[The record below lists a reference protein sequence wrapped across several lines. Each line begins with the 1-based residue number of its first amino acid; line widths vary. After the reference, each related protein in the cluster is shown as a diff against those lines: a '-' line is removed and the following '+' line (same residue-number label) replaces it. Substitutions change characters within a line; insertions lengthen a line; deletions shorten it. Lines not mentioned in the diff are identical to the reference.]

1 MIMAD
6 IITMP
11 NGLRICYEK
20 KDSLSCAFGV
30 FVDAGSRNE
39 SAEKNGIAHFI
50 EHMTFKG
57 TQTRTAFDIA
67 DETDMMGASCNAY
80 TSKTAT
86 VYYITGLNK
95 FAERYVELLGDL
107 LFCSTYTEENIEKER
122 GVVLEEIHMYDDD
135 GDSLSADL
143 LSKIYFGEECS
154 LSRPILGTAKTVKK
168 LKRKDILDFRKKWY
182 RPENIVLS
190 FVGDVPQETF
200 IGYVEKY
207 FSARIP
213 KEKTPFTP
221 YVPDEKIVFSKY
233 AFLKKPYEQAS
244 VTMRM
249 PSPGYV
255 GGNYFAPFL
264 LANMLGGGMSSR
276 LFQKVREEMGLV
288 YEIYASNVMR
298 KGGGNFDIFFATS
311 PKNARSAMEAIGEIV
326 SGALEGG
333 FTETELTKTRNQYE
347 TSMVLSDESAFDR
360 MRALGKELLLKGV
373 LTPTKEQIK
382 TMLSVTSDD
391 IKETARAILGSQN
404 VSVAYVGKNTDCDL
418 LQTYESYLG
427 SWTK

>member
-1 MIMAD
+1 MAE
-6 IITMP
+6 IITLP
-11 NGLRICYEK
+11 NGLRVCYER

-39 SAEKNGIAHFI
+39 SPEMNGIAHFI

-57 TQTRTAFDIA
+57 TQTRSAFDVA
-67 DETDMMGASCNAY
+67 DETDMMGANCNAY

-135 GDSLSADL
+135 GDSLSSDL

-190 FVGDVPQETF
+190 FVGDVEQEVFLT
-200 IGYVEKY
+200 YVEKY
-207 FSARIP
+207 FTARIP
-213 KEKTPFTP
+213 KETTPFIP
-221 YVPDEKIVFSKY
+221 YVSDEGKVFSSY
-233 AFLKKPYEQAS
+233 AYLKKPYEQAS

-249 PSPGYV
+249 PSEGYV
-255 GGNYFAPFL
+255 GQNYYAPFL

-288 YEIYASNVMR
+288 YEVYASNVMR

-311 PKNARSAMEAIGEIV
+311 PKNARRAVEAIGEITADV
-326 SGALEGG
+326 LKNG
-333 FTETELTKTRNQYE
+333 FTEVELIKTRNQYE

-360 MRALGKELLLKGV
+360 MRAIGKELLLKGV
-373 LTPTKEQIK
+373 VTPTKTQIEK
-382 TMLSVTSDD
+382 MLSISLDEV
-391 IKETARAILGSQN
+391 KETAKAVLGGGN
-404 VSVAYVGKNTDCDL
+404 VSIAYVGKSPEEDL
-418 LQTYESYLG
+418 LRTYSSYLG
-427 SWTK
+427 R